1 MPVRQENDSQRQISK
16 KKYGATL
23 WGWVFL
29 GIYSHCSKYSTCNS
43 TTSCNNDNY
52 LKLYAIIKRMV
63 SDCDPYVAQVAADH
77 IEKLGNSSNSE
88 PVSKK
93 TRQEPENGMEQLLND
108 IELSLQ
114 HIHPKEI
121 LQFSDDEDANFADCY

>member
-1 MPVRQENDSQRQISK
+1 
-16 KKYGATL
+16 
-23 WGWVFL
+23 
-29 GIYSHCSKYSTCNS
+29 
-43 TTSCNNDNY
+43 
-52 LKLYAIIKRMV
+52 MV

-77 IEKLGNSSNSE
+77 IEKLGNSSSSE

-93 TRQEPENGMEQLLND
+93 TRQDPENGMEQLLND

-121 LQFSDDEDANFADCY
+121 FQFSDDEDANFADCY